1 MFALS
6 KHSSA
11 DNLLDTTLEGKPF
24 RVTLSEAAQRALA
37 QRSTPLIA
45 EMELY
50 FSCLLRLRVR
60 VRFYER
66 DEGASAT
73 PINAQL
79 SVRFR
84 PVMSRHCD
92 LQAVKGKSPLDD
104 FPIVKRAPYVPHW
117 LRLDYKKGAWVG
129 EFGYK
134 TANK

>member
-6 KHSSA
+6 KHA
-11 DNLLDTTLEGKPF
+11 DNLQLNTTLEDKPF
-24 RVTLSEAAQRALA
+24 RVTLSEAAQCALA

-50 FSCLLRLRVR
+50 FSCLLRLR

-84 PVMSRHCD
+84 PVMSRRCD
-92 LQAVKGKSPLDD
+92 LHEVKGKPPLDD
-104 FPIVKRAPYVPHW
+104 FPLVKRAPYVPHW
-117 LRLDYKKGAWVG
+117 LRLDFKKGAWVG
-129 EFGYK
+129 KFGYK
-134 TANK
+134 SGLP

>member
-6 KHSSA
+6 KHA
-11 DNLLDTTLEGKPF
+11 DGLQFDSTLEGKPL
-24 RVTLSEAAQRALA
+24 RVTLSKAAQRALA
-37 QRSTPLIA
+37 LRQTPLIA

-50 FSCLLRLRVR
+50 FSCLIRLR

-66 DEGASAT
+66 DEEATAT
-73 PINAQL
+73 PVNAQL

-84 PVMSRHCD
+84 PVMTRACD
-92 LQAVKGKSPLDD
+92 LHEVEGKPPLGD

-117 LRLDYKKGAWVG
+117 LRLDYKKGEWLG

-134 TANK
+134 TPN

>member
-11 DNLLDTTLEGKPF
+11 DKLLNTTLEGKPF
-24 RVTLSEAAQRALA
+24 RATLSAAAQRALA

-45 EMELY
+45 ELELY
-50 FSCLLRLRVR
+50 FSCLIRLR

-66 DEGASAT
+66 DEEASAT

-84 PVMSRHCD
+84 PVMSRRCD
-92 LQAVKGKSPLDD
+92 LQEVKGKPPLDD

-117 LRLDYKKGAWVG
+117 LRLDYKKGQWVG

>member
-11 DNLLDTTLEGKPF
+11 DNFQLNTTLEGKPL
-24 RVTLSEAAQRALA
+24 RVTLSDAAQRALA

-60 VRFYER
+60 FYER

-79 SVRFR
+79 SIRFR
-84 PVMSRHCD
+84 PVMSRRCD
-92 LQAVKGKSPLDD
+92 LQEVKGKSPLDD
-104 FPIVKRAPYVPHW
+104 FPIVNRAPYVPHW
-117 LRLDYKKGAWVG
+117 LRLDYVKGEWVG

>member
-6 KHSSA
+6 KHTSA
-11 DNLLDTTLEGKPF
+11 DNLQLNTTLEDKSF
-24 RVTLSEAAQRALA
+24 RVTLSDAAQRALA

-50 FSCLLRLRVR
+50 FSCLIRLQ
-60 VRFYER
+60 VRFYEV
-66 DEGASAT
+66 DNESTAT
-73 PINAQL
+73 LVTDRL

-84 PVMSRHCD
+84 PVMSRRCD
-92 LQAVKGKSPLDD
+92 THEVNGKSPLDD

-117 LRLDYKKGAWVG
+117 LRLDYKKGEWMG

-134 TANK
+134 TEHK

>member
-11 DNLLDTTLEGKPF
+11 DNSQLNTTLEGKPF
-24 RVTLSEAAQRALA
+24 RVTLSDAAQRALA

-60 VRFYER
+60 FYER

-84 PVMSRHCD
+84 PVMSRRCD
-92 LQAVKGKSPLDD
+92 LQEVKGKSPLDD

-117 LRLDYKKGAWVG
+117 LRLDYKKGQWVG

-134 TANK
+134 SGLP